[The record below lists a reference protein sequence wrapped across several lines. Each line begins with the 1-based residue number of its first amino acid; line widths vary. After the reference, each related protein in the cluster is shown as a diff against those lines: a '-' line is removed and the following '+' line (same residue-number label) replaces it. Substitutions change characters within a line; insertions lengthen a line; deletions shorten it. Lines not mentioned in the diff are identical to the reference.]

1 LLQPRVPM
9 RKCTFRLGSGRGT
22 TDITHTVTLT
32 RTAIT
37 GRTIGD
43 TTIGLIIGP
52 AAIVTTV
59 TTGIIVT
66 MGTKPL

>member
-1 LLQPRVPM
+1 M

-22 TDITHTVTLT
+22 TGITHTVTLT

-43 TTIGLIIGP
+43 TPIGLIIGP

-66 MGTKPL
+66 MGTKQS

>member
-1 LLQPRVPM
+1 M

-22 TDITHTVTLT
+22 TGITHTVTLT

-66 MGTKPL
+66 IGTKPS

>member
-1 LLQPRVPM
+1 M

-22 TDITHTVTLT
+22 TGITHTVTIT

-37 GRTIGD
+37 GRTIAG

-52 AAIVTTV
+52 AGTGTTV
-59 TTGIIVT
+59 TTGIIAT
-66 MGTKPL
+66 IGNKLR